1 MLTDMYGISGVW
13 IQKHVSVFV
22 MVYLQHFL
30 LQNYLFLV
38 FSWVFWKCF
47 EMYSDYQLLLS
58 GEIM

>member
-1 MLTDMYGISGVW
+1 MLTYMYGIGGGW